1 MKKFSFR
8 MWLAALLGALAF
20 IGGTGL
26 TISSG
31 WLITVASEHPPI
43 LTLTVAIVMVR
54 FFGIFRSVARYGERI
69 LSHEAVFRR
78 LTALRVSLFE
88 KLSAKKITLVRD
100 VNSGASVKAIVDDV
114 ERAQE
119 FQLRVSL
126 PMRAAYISLGVGI
139 GLGYWINPRTLAIT
153 IPASVLT
160 LWVIPKLISLIC
172 FKSAEKIELLENDY
186 AQSLQSA
193 SQGLIEAQIYGYL
206 QKSLDYSHSLEL
218 DISKQER
225 ALARK
230 SAMAQF
236 ATLLTIAI
244 SIVGT
249 SFMAYKLVDVDLIPS
264 VGITMLIFLPL
275 VFFEPITSWYPN
287 LFAAGKMLVA
297 QRRVD
302 ELATAVDSH
311 IKMGASLLERV
322 KELSL
327 RDVRV
332 SWGTE
337 FMAPV
342 SFTVTPGNAI
352 VLRGPSGVGKSTLA
366 KGILGLLPYRGSAM
380 INGCEISEIS
390 NLDHLISGTLQ
401 HGHIFNTSIRENLKI
416 ADHCATDAKLLRVL
430 EMVELNQIS
439 LDTIVGD
446 FGRTLSGGEAKR
458 LGLARA
464 LLSPAP
470 ILVLDEPTEHLD
482 TELAQRIEHR
492 VLEHF
497 ADRALIIITH
507 SGWGITGRTITLGR
521 E

>member
-1 MKKFSFR
+1 
-8 MWLAALLGALAF
+8 
-20 IGGTGL
+20 
-26 TISSG
+26 
-31 WLITVASEHPPI
+31 
-43 LTLTVAIVMVR
+43 
-54 FFGIFRSVARYGERI
+54 
-69 LSHEAVFRR
+69 
-78 LTALRVSLFE
+78 
-88 KLSAKKITLVRD
+88 
-100 VNSGASVKAIVDDV
+100 
-114 ERAQE
+114 
-119 FQLRVSL
+119 
-126 PMRAAYISLGVGI
+126 
-139 GLGYWINPRTLAIT
+139 
-153 IPASVLT
+153 
-160 LWVIPKLISLIC
+160 
-172 FKSAEKIELLENDY
+172 
-186 AQSLQSA
+186 
-193 SQGLIEAQIYGYL
+193 
-206 QKSLDYSHSLEL
+206 
-218 DISKQER
+218 
-225 ALARK
+225 
-230 SAMAQF
+230 
-236 ATLLTIAI
+236 
-244 SIVGT
+244 
-249 SFMAYKLVDVDLIPS
+249 
-264 VGITMLIFLPL
+264 
-275 VFFEPITSWYPN
+275 
-287 LFAAGKMLVA
+287 
-297 QRRVD
+297 
-302 ELATAVDSH
+302 
-311 IKMGASLLERV
+311 MGASLLERV

-366 KGILGLLPYRGSAM
+366 MGILGLLPYRGSAM

-492 VLEHF
+492 VLVHF

>member
-1 MKKFSFR
+1 MKKFSMR

-31 WLITVASEHPPI
+31 WLITVASKHPPI
-43 LTLTVAIVMVR
+43 LTLTVAIVLVR
-54 FFGIFRSVARYGERI
+54 FFGIFRSVARYGERVM
-69 LSHEAVFRR
+69 SHEAVFRR
-78 LTALRVSLFE
+78 LTSLRVNLFE
-88 KLSAKKITLVRD
+88 KLSTKQITLAREI
-100 VNSGASVKAIVDDV
+100 NSGATVKAIVDDV

-119 FQLRVSL
+119 FALRITL
-126 PMRAAYISLGVGI
+126 PYRAALISLATGI
-139 GLGYWINPRTLAIT
+139 ALGYWINPRTLAVT
-153 IPASVLT
+153 LPASALT
-160 LWVIPKLISLIC
+160 LWIIPKFISLIC
-172 FKSAEKIELLENDY
+172 AKSAGDIESLENQY
-186 AQSLQSA
+186 AQSLQNA
-193 SQGLIEAQIYGYL
+193 THGLIEAQIYGYL
-206 QKSLDYSHSLEL
+206 ENSLEHSRSLEL
-218 DISKQER
+218 KIAKYER
-225 ALARK
+225 DLAQK
-230 SAMAQF
+230 SAVAQL
-236 ATLLTIAI
+236 ATLLVIAVSI
-244 SIVGT
+244 SGC
-249 SFMAYKLVDVDLIPS
+249 SFLAYQLAQIKLIPS

-297 QRRVD
+297 QQRVT
-302 ELATAVDSH
+302 ELANGGPDQGK
-311 IKMGASLLERV
+311 IGASLLERV

-332 SWGTE
+332 SWGQD

-342 SFTVTPGNAI
+342 SFSLTPGSAI

-366 KGILGLLPYRGSAM
+366 MGMLGLLPYRGSAA
-380 INGCEISEIS
+380 INGCEISRIS
-390 NLDHLISGTLQ
+390 NLDHLISGSLQ
-401 HGHIFNTSIRENLKI
+401 HGHIFNTSLRENLKI
-416 ADHCATDAKLLRVL
+416 ADQGASDAQLLRIL
-430 EMVELNQIS
+430 NLLELNDIS

-446 FGRTLSGGEAKR
+446 FGRALSGGEAKR

-464 LLSPAP
+464 LLSPTP

-482 TELAQRIEHR
+482 AELAQRIER
-492 VLEHF
+492 QVLEYC